1 MSNDKSQN
9 LPKTERTPGNW
20 KIDDADDLPLA
31 IIEDTEDGLGIIEFC
46 ERTPQNIANAAFIV
60 KACNNFEKMREILKE
75 AFERLR
81 VIDPIGYNPK
91 LWIYDDGIPCST
103 LGKISALLAQIEND
117 K

>member
-1 MSNDKSQN
+1 MTNDKSQN

-60 KACNNFEKMREILKE
+60 KACNLHDELVDALTWLVRC
-75 AFERLR
+75 A
-81 VIDPIGYNPK
+81 DPN
-91 LWIYDDGIPCST
+91 DDDEGFNNW
-103 LGKISALLAQIEND
+103 KIQDIEHAVNRAKDLIAKAQEV
-117 K
+117 

>member
-60 KACNNFEKMREILKE
+60 KACNLHDEIVE
-75 AFERLR
+75 ACQMLIDRLNYHGS
-81 VIDPIGYNPK
+81 IDPIREEGP
-91 LWIYDDGIPCST
+91 
-103 LGKISALLAQIEND
+103 IEDLKNLIA
-117 K
+117 KAKGA